1 MRIVIAL
8 GGNALLRRGEAPE
21 IETQRRNVRIAAKA
35 IAPIA
40 RQHEVVITHGNGPQ
54 IGLLA
59 LQAAAYRGVR
69 PYPLDLLGAESEG
82 MVGYLLSLAL
92 INALGG
98 RDIATLLTQVE
109 VDPADPAFVAPTKP
123 IGQVY
128 NDAEAQR
135 LAAEMSWPMVRDG
148 AGWRR
153 AVPSPAPRR
162 IREINAIKL
171 LLQAGVIVICAG
183 GGGIPVAVA
192 DSGEVS
198 GVEAVV
204 DKDLAAALLAEAVN
218 ADLMLLLTDVPAVWT
233 RWPMAEGSPIGA
245 TTPTQLRALNFAAGS
260 MGPKVEAACR
270 FVERTGQRAAIG
282 AVGEAESILLGK
294 AGTLIDAAP
303 RVSPGSSMHQGPGR
317 WPHRS
322 S

>member
-21 IETQRRNVRIAAKA
+21 IGTQRRNVRVAAMA

-40 RQHEVVITHGNGPQ
+40 RQLEVVITHGNGPQ

-69 PYPLDLLGAESEG
+69 PYPLDILGAESEG

-92 INALGG
+92 TNALGG

-109 VDPADPAFVAPTKP
+109 VDPADPAFAAPTKP

-192 DSGEVS
+192 DSGEIS

-260 MGPKVEAACR
+260 MGPKVDAACR

-294 AGTLIDAAP
+294 AGTLIEAAP

-317 WPHRS
+317 
-322 S
+322 

>member
-21 IETQRRNVRIAAKA
+21 IETQRRNVRIAVEA

-40 RQHEVVITHGNGPQ
+40 RQHDVVITHGNGPQ

-59 LQAAAYRGVR
+59 LQAAAYHGVR

-82 MVGYLLSLAL
+82 MIGYLLNLAL
-92 INALGG
+92 ANALAG

-109 VDPADPAFVAPTKP
+109 VDPADPAFSAPTKP

-128 NDAEAQR
+128 SDPEAQR

-148 AGWRR
+148 GGWRR

-171 LLQAGVIVICAG
+171 LLQAGIIAVCAG

-192 DSGEVS
+192 RSGEVR

-204 DKDLAAALLAEAVN
+204 DKDLAAALLAEAVA
-218 ADLMLLLTDVPAVWT
+218 ADFLLLLTDVSAVWT
-233 RWPMAEGSPIGA
+233 SWPMEAGAPIGR
-245 TTPTQLRALNFAAGS
+245 TTPAELRGRDFAAGS

-270 FVERTGQRAAIG
+270 FVERTGQPAAIG
-282 AVGEAESILLGK
+282 AIDQAEPILLGK
-294 AGTLIDAAP
+294 AGTLIHAP
-303 RVSPGSSMHQGPGR
+303 DWKGQSPNSGIKPEGR
-317 WPHRS
+317 GN
-322 S
+322 